1 MWADTAVNEKTST
14 LDGIYRVPRV
24 AAPLRQSVVESIR
37 NSIASGHFSSGERL
51 IERELC
57 DMTGVS
63 RTLVREALRQLES
76 EGLVHVV
83 PNRGPVVAQVTV
95 EQAQEIYQLRRELE
109 GLASELFARHASA
122 AEQQEI
128 DQLVDKLATAIDS
141 HDARQWLA
149 LKNEFYDCLLRGS
162 GNATLG
168 QMLGL
173 LNTRITV
180 LRATS
185 LQHNGRARQSLAEL
199 REVVDALLVRDA
211 STARAAMVRHVENA
225 AKTAAEVLRKSA
237 AD

>member
-1 MWADTAVNEKTST
+1 
-14 LDGIYRVPRV
+14 
-24 AAPLRQSVVESIR
+24 
-37 NSIASGHFSSGERL
+37 
-51 IERELC
+51 
-57 DMTGVS
+57 
-63 RTLVREALRQLES
+63 VREALRQLES

-237 AD
+237 TD